1 MEHASALRKFVASHR
16 VSIPAIL
23 KNSTG
28 CGGVGVSAE
37 MVMAN
42 PQVLHRPLALNLPRR
57 LGFGPD
63 GLAAC
68 AEWFAARGVAT
79 VLVVTSPP
87 LGPVCQPL
95 ADALRARG
103 HAVHVWEGVTQE
115 PRVIDLER
123 GMDAARE
130 VRADAIAG
138 IGGGSAMD
146 VAKLIASLVDGR
158 QRIGEVFGIGLL
170 AGRALPLACLPTTA
184 GTGSEV
190 SPIAIVQ
197 DSADGQ
203 KKAVISPHLVPD
215 AAFVDPSLTIGAPRE
230 VTAASGIDALTHCIE
245 AFANRQ
251 AHPITDV
258 WALEGIRRIARS
270 LGRVYEQ
277 GDDLAA
283 RTDVALGSLYGGL
296 CLGPVNTAAVHAL
309 AYPLGSDHGVAHGVS
324 NAVMLPHVLDF
335 NLQAM
340 PERYAVMARALGVE
354 EGGSEL
360 DVARRGVAAIRAL
373 LARCGMPTGISQLGV
388 PESAL
393 DPMIAAAMQV
403 QRLLKQNPRDV
414 TAEDVRDIYRRAF

>member
-1 MEHASALRKFVASHR
+1 MGA
-16 VSIPAIL
+16 P
-23 KNSTG
+23 
-28 CGGVGVSAE
+28 VSAE
-37 MVMAN
+37 MMVAN
-42 PQVLHRPLALNLPRR
+42 PQALHRPLALHLPRR

-68 AEWFAARGVAT
+68 ADWFVARGAAN

-87 LGPVCQPL
+87 LAPVCQPL
-95 ADALRARG
+95 VAALRAQGRN
-103 HAVHVWEGVTQE
+103 AQVWDGVKHE
-115 PRVIDLER
+115 PRLADLEE
-123 GMDAARE
+123 GMQVARE
-130 VRADAIAG
+130 ASADAIAG

-146 VAKLIASLVDGR
+146 VAKLISALLDGR

-170 AGRALPLACLPTTA
+170 AGRAMPLACLPTTA

-197 DSADGQ
+197 DIADGQ

-215 AAFVDPSLTIGAPRE
+215 AAFVDPALTIGAPRE

-251 AHPITDV
+251 AHPFTDV
-258 WALEGIRRIARS
+258 WALEGIRRISRS
-270 LGRVYEQ
+270 LARACEQ

-309 AYPLGSDHGVAHGVS
+309 AYPLGSDYGVAHGVS
-324 NAVMLPHVLDF
+324 NAVMLPHVLEF

-340 PERYAVMARALGVE
+340 PDRYAAIARAMGVE
-354 EGGSEL
+354 EGGSDL
-360 DVARRGVAAIRAL
+360 DMARRGVEAIRAL
-373 LARCGMPTGISQLGV
+373 LVRCGMPSGISQLGV